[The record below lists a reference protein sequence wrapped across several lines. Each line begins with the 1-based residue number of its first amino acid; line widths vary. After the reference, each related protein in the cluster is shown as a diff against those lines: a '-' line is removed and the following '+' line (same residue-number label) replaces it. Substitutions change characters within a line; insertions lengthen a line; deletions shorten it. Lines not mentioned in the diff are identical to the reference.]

1 MLINFSLQRYRL
13 QSHVISVL
21 EKKENKTTLL
31 DYYYQKKKIEM
42 QMCQFMPKG
51 GIYRNNKS
59 EEGMRIAEEEKRS
72 KRTGLRLREIFSGR
86 RVKF

>member
-1 MLINFSLQRYRL
+1 
-13 QSHVISVL
+13 
-21 EKKENKTTLL
+21 
-31 DYYYQKKKIEM
+31 M
-42 QMCQFMPKG
+42 QMCQFVPKG

>member
-1 MLINFSLQRYRL
+1 MLINFSL

-21 EKKENKTTLL
+21 EKKKIKQCFAL